1 MSSTSMTNTAR
12 QQMLNTFE
20 TFVRDELAKICRKL
34 NDLYP
39 DGYFVSDAELE
50 HLTWHLRQHFAT
62 MLPPV
67 QDDAPEAVVI
77 TCRECGDVV
86 TDDNVCADDVSNAN
100 DNKRCEDCVA
110 KCLDCGSV
118 ESINEMVEH
127 RYRLGFVC
135 DDCAVE
141 CRDCCEKYTA
151 EDAEKICDEENA
163 DFDRDEFYCDACGVT
178 CVECN
183 TRIGREDA
191 HEFNDDYYC
200 ERCTT
205 ECDNCLDRLPTDEV
219 TLIGYDRTYC
229 EDCVDG
235 GREEERDNILRN
247 AADTLQQKMR
257 DLLDTIPAEPR
268 YELRS
273 DNVFNL
279 LSPIFVSFD
288 DRDER
293 GHLMRESCE
302 KLNRERATWPEGK

>member
-1 MSSTSMTNTAR
+1 MSSTSMTTTAR

-20 TFVRDELAKICRKL
+20 TFVRGELANICRKL

-77 TCRECGDVV
+77 TCRECKCVV
-86 TDDNVCADDVSNAN
+86 TDDNVCKADIDNADD
-100 DNKRCEDCVA
+100 DKRCSDCTR
-110 KCLDCGSV
+110 S
-118 ESINEMVEH
+118 
-127 RYRLGFVC
+127 C
-135 DDCAVE
+135 DDCGAIESIDEMTEHQHRIGYVCNECSVE
-141 CRDCCEKYTA
+141 CRDCSTSFTSA
-151 EDAEKICDEENA
+151 DAEKICDEENA
-163 DFDRDEFYCDACGVT
+163 DFDRYEFYCDSCGVT
-178 CVECN
+178 CRECN
-183 TRIGREDA
+183 TRISRDDA
-191 HEFNDDYYC
+191 HEFNDEYYC
-200 ERCTT
+200 ESCTS
-205 ECDNCLDRLPTDEV
+205 ECSNCCDRFPTDELTPV
-219 TLIGYDRTYC
+219 GYDSAYC

-247 AADTLQQKMR
+247 AADNLKRKME

-279 LSPIFVSFD
+279 LSPIFVSS
-288 DRDER
+288 DER
-293 GHLMRESCE
+293 NDKGHEMREWCE
-302 KLNRERATWPEGK
+302 KLNRERRTWEGK